1 MIKNNKHLIVM
12 IVVAFLVGAG
22 GFFAGMKY
30 QQSLRGT
37 GTKQFGNARR
47 FGTGLNGGP
56 GGIANRFRPVAG
68 DIIASDANSI
78 TVKLPDGSSKIV
90 IVSDKTMLNKAGT
103 ATRDEL
109 KIGEKVAV
117 FGTDNSD
124 GSVTAQNVQLN
135 PIERVVPMDGSAKK

>member
-1 MIKNNKHLIVM
+1 MI
-12 IVVAFLVGAG
+12 IVVVVAVLVGSG

-30 QQSLRGT
+30 QQSIRGG
-37 GTKQFGNARR
+37 GTRQFGNTGR
-47 FGTGLNGGP
+47 FTAGLNGGP
-56 GGIANRFRPVAG
+56 GGNANRFRPVGG

-90 IVSDKTMLNKAGT
+90 LVSDKTTINKAGT

-117 FGTDNSD
+117 YGTDNSD

-135 PIERVVPMDGSAKK
+135 PIQRMAPVEGSAKK